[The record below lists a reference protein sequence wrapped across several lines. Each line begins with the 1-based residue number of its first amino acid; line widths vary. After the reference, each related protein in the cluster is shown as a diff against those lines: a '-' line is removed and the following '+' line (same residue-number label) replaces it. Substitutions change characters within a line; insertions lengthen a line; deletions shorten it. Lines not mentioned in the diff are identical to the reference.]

1 MKYRHGE
8 DAAEAKEHLN
18 HTIIGGREIRIVFAE
33 ENRKTPQE
41 MRVTSRG
48 RSDYSF
54 ELLFFSFQICNYV
67 VLLFLFTDLFFN
79 LLKVREME
87 GVEGEI
93 DQDQDPHDAD
103 IVVSL
108 TIHLSFKISF

>member
-1 MKYRHGE
+1 MLNRCYREPRGFGFVKYRHGE

-48 RSDYSF
+48 RSDYS
-54 ELLFFSFQICNYV
+54 LFAIFFFFQFCNYGGSS
-67 VLLFLFTDLFFN
+67 VL
-79 LLKVREME
+79 VY
-87 GVEGEI
+87 
-93 DQDQDPHDAD
+93 
-103 IVVSL
+103 
-108 TIHLSFKISF
+108 